1 MSSQTLPSAE
11 NLAPFPLKLDRLPI
25 LTGSD
30 NYRRW
35 VGSWEISFAA
45 MGLLKYL
52 TGAIP
57 EKSKAND
64 YGRWEQ
70 ANNQLRGLLLGA
82 VDEPLQTIVID
93 ALTAKEAWDQL
104 KARFDRETTNSTI
117 FLLKNATNL
126 SLRDGESIP
135 EYLTKFNDSWNRLR
149 NRSQASE
156 TTLAKAFKD
165 LTSSDDV
172 KGAFLLSSLP
182 KSMENIVDNLVTKEV
197 INYEGVSAKL
207 LDVSANRTEPSAD
220 NKAYS
225 AENHSVKEC
234 SWCKSLKYKYE
245 GNLYTECRILKA
257 HQQKRKEKKNS
268 AKTAQSTSD
277 DHTEH
282 CDTAFLAKFSSNSS
296 CPNWI
301 FDTGASAHMTGCSH
315 DFETLTPLQNH

>member
-93 ALTAKEAWDQL
+93 VLTAKEAWDQL

-117 FLLKNATNL
+117 FLLKNVTNL

-182 KSMENIVDNLVTKEV
+182 KSMENIVENLVTKEV
-197 INYEGVSAKL
+197 INYEG
-207 LDVSANRTEPSAD
+207 
-220 NKAYS
+220 
-225 AENHSVKEC
+225 H
-234 SWCKSLKYKYE
+234 
-245 GNLYTECRILKA
+245 LYTECRKLKA

-315 DFETLTPLQNH
+315 DFETLTPLQNHSVKIA